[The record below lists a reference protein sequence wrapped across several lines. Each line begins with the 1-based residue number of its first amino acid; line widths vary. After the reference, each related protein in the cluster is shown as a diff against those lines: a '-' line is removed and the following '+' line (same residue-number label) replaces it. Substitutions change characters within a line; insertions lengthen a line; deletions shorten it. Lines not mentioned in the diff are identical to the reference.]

1 MSKYCTSGWMGV
13 SIFEMKRWSPYPVG
27 FGIGVPSWLVFLL
40 SANTLGASGA
50 FAKTAVMMIERLIR
64 GTEVEERA
72 YYREHPPDMGW
83 GWMFLVGIMI
93 GSFLSA

>member
-1 MSKYCTSGWMGV
+1 MGV

-72 YYREHPPDMGW
+72 YYHEHPPEMGW
-83 GWMFLVGIMI
+83 GWMLLVGIMI

>member
-1 MSKYCTSGWMGV
+1 
-13 SIFEMKRWSPYPVG
+13 
-27 FGIGVPSWLVFLL
+27 VPSWLVFLL

-83 GWMFLVGIMI
+83 GWMLLVGIMI